1 MSLDLCNKY
10 IAGEIRRDI
19 AENLVHLSRFRKK
32 FSGRLEFADSEPFH
46 ITVRAS
52 ESGYDGA
59 ELIVLLSSPFFRPED
74 YAKLSEA
81 LEKSL
86 ASAGRCEKNIRSFS
100 MKLPEKAMRIR
111 EAVFSTTEDIDVENS
126 EGRICGAVR
135 VPCPPAVPIA
145 ASGEIIDRNCINIF
159 KSYGISTVNVVK

>member
-1 MSLDLCNKY
+1 
-10 IAGEIRRDI
+10 
-19 AENLVHLSRFRKK
+19 
-32 FSGRLEFADSEPFH
+32 
-46 ITVRAS
+46 
-52 ESGYDGA
+52 
-59 ELIVLLSSPFFRPED
+59 
-74 YAKLSEA
+74 
-81 LEKSL
+81 
-86 ASAGRCEKNIRSFS
+86 